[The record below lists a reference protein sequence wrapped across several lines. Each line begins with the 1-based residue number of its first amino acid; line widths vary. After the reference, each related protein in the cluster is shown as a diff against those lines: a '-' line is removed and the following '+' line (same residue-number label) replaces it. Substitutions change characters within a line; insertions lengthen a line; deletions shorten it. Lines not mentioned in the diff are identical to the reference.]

1 MARTLATLEP
11 KNATVGTQMELQ
23 RAELIARVLE
33 RSEPIVVIEAAAGM
47 GKSTLLRQIA
57 SRLNL
62 PVRIEAA
69 APEPTQPGRAVLWDI
84 PPGVHPLALPEAFV
98 AGHSRLIVAK
108 RPETALPGLARA
120 VIYGRAFV
128 LDTADLM
135 FGADELGSE
144 LPPRKRQR
152 VMALT
157 GGWPLLLPYADERD
171 FDPKRLEAV
180 LAGEWLRHLP
190 AREFVL
196 LGELLDGR
204 PATLDRVDMLA
215 PLVEY
220 IPGGAAAAIAIPA
233 LHEPLEHAYRNE
245 YRSRVADNRRIG
257 ALARAQRAERR
268 ITDAVFTLQAAERY
282 DEALAVIDAEGGF
295 FYCYRYGPEAFSRTL
310 SGFPEDYS
318 RSHETLVLCKCLR
331 SLKSGDVARTYQL
344 VADYFGPAAN
354 QPATVFGDPRR
365 YSLNF
370 RLFRI
375 LMLIYEDVVISD
387 ALFEQIFAL
396 LSELP
401 ADYHLARGA
410 LYNSLL
416 ECYIRHRQFAE
427 AEDVAV
433 RAWEHYAAAEV
444 PMLQFYIRLHQSV
457 IRLMQGDSL
466 GAKRFS
472 EDAAAKL
479 TACGFE
485 SPSDARLLALLRA
498 CIHYEGGHPEPLARF
513 LSAELD
519 DFSHGEIWPTVI
531 DLALHYGSQAL
542 GEHFSTIAARSF
554 LDRWRVFQSHNH
566 QFQLMIDIR
575 ETSVL
580 QNGNRW
586 QEANARL
593 RAIRS
598 DVSRDSVLSDSNDL
612 RLLQARDDVALALAW
627 LRQTVFEAPA
637 RAGLEGRL
645 MQMHANLHLTG
656 RQKICVELWLAY
668 VLKHRR
674 DLTRCRSLMQRTV
687 EQTARLGAVG
697 LLAEERFFLAELME
711 NRRLRD
717 FIQTS
722 APARH
727 ILRRLASIGLTK
739 APLGE
744 RNGLSRRETKVLLM
758 ITEGDSNKFI
768 AHALGVSE
776 ATVKYHLGNVYR
788 KLGCRGRREA
798 ITAARTLGLVN

>member
-1 MARTLATLEP
+1 M
-11 KNATVGTQMELQ
+11 GTQMELQ

-33 RSEPIVVIEAAAGM
+33 RSEPIVAIEAAAGM

-57 SRLNL
+57 CRLNL
-62 PVRIEAA
+62 PVGIDAT
-69 APEPTQPGRAVLWDI
+69 APEPTQPGRAALWDI
-84 PPGVHPLALPEAFV
+84 PPDVRPVALPEAFV
-98 AGHSRLIVAK
+98 AGHSQLIVAK
-108 RPETALPGLARA
+108 RPETTLPGLARA
-120 VIYGRAFV
+120 VVYGRAFV
-128 LDTADLM
+128 LGTADLM
-135 FGADELGSE
+135 LGADELGSE

-152 VMALT
+152 VIALT
-157 GGWPLLLPYADERD
+157 GGWPLLLPYADGRGI
-171 FDPKRLEAV
+171 DPSKLEAV

-190 AREFVL
+190 AREFVV
-196 LGELLDGR
+196 LGELLAGR
-204 PATLDRVDMLA
+204 PGALDRVNMLA
-215 PLVEY
+215 PLVGRM
-220 IPGGAAAAIAIPA
+220 PNGAAAIAIAA
-233 LHEPLEHAYRNE
+233 LRGPLEQAYRDE
-245 YRSRVADNRRIG
+245 HRSRIADSRRIG
-257 ALARAQRAERR
+257 ALARAQSAARR
-268 ITDAVFTLQAAERY
+268 TTDAVHTLQAAERY
-282 DEALAVIDAEGGF
+282 DEALAIIDAEGGF
-295 FYCYRYGPEAFSRTL
+295 FFCYRHGPDAFSRTL

-318 RSHETLVLCKCLR
+318 RSRETLVICKCLR
-331 SLKSGDVARTYQL
+331 ALKSGDVARTHQL
-344 VADYFGPAAN
+344 VADYFGPDAN
-354 QPATVFGDPRR
+354 RPATVFGNPRR

-370 RLFRI
+370 RLFRV
-375 LMLIYEDVVISD
+375 LMLIYEDVMISD
-387 ALFEQIFAL
+387 GLFEQIFAL
-396 LSELP
+396 ISELP
-401 ADYHLARGA
+401 ADAHLPRGSF
-410 LYNSLL
+410 YNSLL
-416 ECYIRHRQFAE
+416 EFYIRHRQFAE

-433 RAWEHYAAAEV
+433 RAWQHYAAAEV

-457 IRLMQGDSL
+457 IRLLQGDAL
-466 GAKRFS
+466 GAKRFAD
-472 EDAAAKL
+472 DAGARL
-479 TACGFE
+479 SACGFE

-498 CIHYEGGHPEPLARF
+498 CIDYEGGYPEPLARF

-554 LDRWRVFQSHNH
+554 LDRWRVFQSHNR

-575 ETSVL
+575 EANVL

-586 QEANARL
+586 QEASARL

-598 DVSRDSVLSDSNDL
+598 DVSRDCVLSDSNDL
-612 RLLQARDDVALALAW
+612 RLLRARDDVALALAW
-627 LRQTVFEAPA
+627 LRQTVFETPA

-645 MQMHANLHLTG
+645 TQMHANLHLTG

-668 VLKHRR
+668 IHKHRR
-674 DLTRCRSLMQRTV
+674 DLTRCRLLLQRTV

-711 NRRLRD
+711 TRRLRD

-722 APARH
+722 EPARH
-727 ILRRLASIGLTK
+727 ILRRLTSIGLTK